1 MEVFIIYNYDSLQY
15 ITATFQSLVDAI
27 IPSTLGLSGKY
38 GEYMVPGAAYQGIG
52 QFVIWEFDNLVAVE
66 IDNSFQPVYLSGAI
80 AEMLDTAASQLIL
93 SGIIRGP
100 REDCF
105 PGGGAFAS
113 LSRRDRLL
121 TLTYLEQ
128 LKIDYSTLPQ
138 PFQNNP
144 SWIQMAVDLI
154 NRYTMFGYYSEWSGY
169 GSTRLCTPEA
179 RKLEYAPISWKQ
191 IGYPGPSLSKS

>member
-1 MEVFIIYNYDSLQY
+1 MEVPIIHNHDNSQY
-15 ITATFQSLVDAI
+15 IIATFQAVVDAI
-27 IPSTLGLSGKY
+27 IPYTPGFSGKY
-38 GEYMVPGAAYQGIG
+38 GEYMVPGAVNQGIG
-52 QFVIWEFDNLVAVE
+52 QFVIWEFDNLVAIEV
-66 IDNSFQPVYLSGAI
+66 NNNLQPILLSDAI
-80 AEMLDTAASQLIL
+80 AQMLDAAACQLIL
-93 SGIIRGP
+93 YGIIRGP
-100 REDCF
+100 REDHF
-105 PGGGAFAS
+105 PGGGDFCS

-121 TLTYLEQ
+121 TLNHLEQ

-144 SWIQMAVDLI
+144 NWIQMAVDLI

-191 IGYPGPSLSKS
+191 IGYPGPSLS